1 MPSILVF
8 GHKNPDNDAISA
20 AIGYAYLKNEL
31 AKKNG
36 EDVTYEAVRLG
47 GLPPETEWIL
57 SENGIETP
65 RLIEGVG
72 EGDKVILV
80 DHSEALQSAEGLENA
95 EIVEIVDHHRLGG
108 LTTAQPLRYN
118 AMPVGSTTALSSS
131 PTLLVSSASRAS
143 KCLRLSLP
151 CCWAPCSP
159 TR

>member
-80 DHSEALQSAEGLENA
+80 DHSEALPRAS
-95 EIVEIVDHHRLGG
+95 R
-108 LTTAQPLRYN
+108 
-118 AMPVGSTTALSSS
+118 MPRSSKSSTTIAWAALPPRSRCATTPCLLARPARS
-131 PTLLVSSASRAS
+131 LLVSSTSRAL
-143 KCLRLSLP
+143 KCLRLSPL

>member
-1 MPSILVF
+1 M
-8 GHKNPDNDAISA
+8 
-20 AIGYAYLKNEL
+20 
-31 AKKNG
+31 
-36 EDVTYEAVRLG
+36 TYEAVRLG

-108 LTTAQPLRYN
+108 LTTAQPLRVQRH
-118 AMPVGSTTALSSS
+118 A
-131 PTLLVSSASRAS
+131 
-143 KCLRLSLP
+143 
-151 CCWAPCSP
+151 CWLERCAIVA
-159 TR
+159 REFDIRGH